1 MVKEE
6 GVGGAL
12 FGALVG
18 SIIGAAVGPADVKG
32 VPSSAIGAGVGAIGL
47 GLLGQF
53 APQMMGGEKAPAKED
68 KA

>member
-6 GVGGAL
+6 GVLGVVVGGIL
-12 FGALVG
+12 G
-18 SIIGAAVGPADVKG
+18 SIIGAAVGSDVKG
-32 VPSSAIGAGVGAIGL
+32 VPSSAIGAAAGAVGV